1 MSQALDNMNKIFFT
15 VAAISVA
22 LAISKYFAG
31 KWERKTQEHNE
42 EKAVPLKSVAY
53 GKTALGE
60 KSRFILLAAVFVL
73 GFAIRIYQFGLVP
86 GGVNQDEAM
95 AAVDGKALADYA
107 TDRFGT
113 FMPAHLYAWG
123 YGQMSSLLSYLI
135 AIFVK
140 IKGFSIITARLPLLL
155 VSIMGGIFFYLFVKD
170 LFGKNVGLAAA
181 LFVAINPWHFLQSR
195 WSLDCNLLP
204 HFFIA
209 AMYFFHKGICAS
221 SSVKRSNDTVAADQD
236 SFRNGKLFRRIYL
249 CISMLLF
256 GLCMYCYGVTIYTI
270 PLLLLVMAVYYTVK
284 KYLQI
289 SDVLICAAA
298 YLFIAWPF
306 LLTMAVNYFGLDTIK
321 LPFVT
326 IQYFPDSIRAGDIL
340 FFSDEPLRQL
350 GNNIKS
356 LLNVTVFQK
365 NDLPWN
371 GVEGFGTMYLCTMPF
386 VLAGFVEFA
395 RRKSEG
401 VKSLAVFA
409 LLTGIGLGLLT
420 NNVNVNRI
428 NLIYYG
434 IMIFAVLGIVF
445 TIREIW
451 VFLCTNM
458 AMYAVLTA
466 MLLMTYF
473 GDYADI
479 IKGQFYDGFG
489 DALLRAEA
497 SGTQIIYVTADT
509 QYEGSYNV
517 SEILTLFY
525 DATDA
530 NYFQGITNSNH
541 GMERLP
547 YNQRFVYADITENLA
562 YGTVNEDASYVI
574 RSEEAGYF
582 DTNMYE
588 VISYGTFSA
597 VVPK

>member
-1 MSQALDNMNKIFFT
+1 MSQILNVLNRIFFT
-15 VAAISVA
+15 AAVISVV
-22 LAISKYFAG
+22 LAILNYSAG
-31 KWERKTQEHNE
+31 KWNSKMKERNR
-42 EKAVPLKSVAY
+42 EKYVPLIHVSCRKI
-53 GKTALGE
+53 ALNE
-60 KSRFILLAAVFVL
+60 RCRIILLAATLVL
-73 GFAIRIYQFGLVP
+73 GLAIRIYQFGLIP

-135 AIFVK
+135 AIFVRV
-140 IKGFSIITARLPLLL
+140 GRFSVITARLPLLI
-155 VSIMGGIFFYLFVKD
+155 VSILGGIFFYLFVKD

-181 LFVAINPWHFLQSR
+181 MFVAVNPWHFLQSR

-209 AMYFFHKGICAS
+209 AMYFFNKGICD
-221 SSVKRSNDTVAADQD
+221 KELDKKAA
-236 SFRNGKLFRRIYL
+236 KRIYL
-249 CISMLLF
+249 CISMILF
-256 GLCMYCYGVTIYTI
+256 GCCMYCYGITIYTI
-270 PLLLLVMAVYYTVK
+270 PPLLLVMVIYYTIK
-284 KYLQI
+284 KRLKI
-289 SDVLICAAA
+289 SDVVICAAA

-306 LLTMAVNYFGLDTIK
+306 LLTMAVNYFGWDTIK

-326 IQYFPDSIRAGDIL
+326 IQYFSDSIRSSDIL
-340 FFSDEPLRQL
+340 LFSDEPLQQL

-356 LLNVTVFQK
+356 VLNVTVFQK
-365 NDLPWN
+365 KDLPWN
-371 GVEGFGTMYLCTMPF
+371 DVEGFGTMYFCTMPF

-401 VKSLAVFA
+401 AKSPAVFA
-409 LLTGIGLGLLT
+409 LLAGIWVGLLT

-434 IMIFAVLGIVF
+434 IMIFAVLGIAF
-445 TIREIW
+445 TIREIC
-451 VFLCTNM
+451 VLLCTNM
-458 AMYAVLTA
+458 VMYAILAA

-479 IKGQFYDGFG
+479 IKEQFYDGFG

-530 NYFQGITNSNH
+530 EYFQGVTNINN

-547 YNQRFVYADITENLA
+547 YNQRFVYADMTEDLA
-562 YGTVNEDASYVI
+562 YSTVNEAASYVI

-588 VISYGTFSA
+588 VISYGTYSA